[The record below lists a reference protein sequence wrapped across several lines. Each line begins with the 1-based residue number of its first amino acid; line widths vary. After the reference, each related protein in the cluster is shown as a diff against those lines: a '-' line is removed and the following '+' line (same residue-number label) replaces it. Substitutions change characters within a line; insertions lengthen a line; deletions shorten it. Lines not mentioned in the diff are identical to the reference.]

1 MKYFVTGATGFVG
14 GHVVGQLR
22 ELGHEVVA
30 LVRNPDSAAH
40 LTEAGV
46 ILHRGDLNDCE
57 SLRSGMQGVD
67 GVFHI
72 AGWYKLRRGKDSE
85 AVRVN
90 VDGTRNVLETMRELR
105 IAKGVYTSTVAV
117 FSDTGGKL
125 VDEDYRF
132 HGRHLTQYD
141 HTKAVAHYDVAEP
154 MMQAGLPLVVVMPGI
169 VYGPGDR
176 SPVHEMFVRYLK
188 KNLPA
193 IPRKT
198 AYCWNHI
205 DDTAGAH
212 LLAMERG
219 TPGKSYV
226 IAGPP
231 HSLVDVLKMA
241 CEITGIRMP
250 YEISPS
256 WFRMLAWLSSTVA
269 WLFPLPDTSQP
280 EALRAMAGVTYLA
293 SNERARHELGYDP
306 RPLRDGLVETLNSV
320 EGRGALFKP
329 SKK

>member
-14 GHVVGQLR
+14 GRVVGQLR

-72 AGWYKLRRGKDSE
+72 AGWYKLRRGKDPE

-132 HGRHLTQYD
+132 RGRHLTQYD

-154 MMQAGLPLVVVMPGI
+154 MMQAGLPLVVVMPGV
-169 VYGPGDR
+169 VYGPGDH
-176 SPVHEMFVRYLK
+176 SPVHELFVRYLK

-205 DDTAGAH
+205 DDTARAH
-212 LLAMERG
+212 LLAMEKG

-226 IAGPP
+226 IAGPRRRFGGGTGNYGNP
-231 HSLVDVLKMA
+231 RAARDLSVVVSDARMAYVDSSVA
-241 CEITGIRMP
+241 ASTAGHVSTG
-250 YEISPS
+250 SPAGDGG
-256 WFRMLAWLSSTVA
+256 RH
-269 WLFPLPDTSQP
+269 LPGEQ
-280 EALRAMAGVTYLA
+280 
-293 SNERARHELGYDP
+293 
-306 RPLRDGLVETLNSV
+306 
-320 EGRGALFKP
+320 
-329 SKK
+329 